1 MKSPVKGV
9 AASLQFERVAFWV
22 QIHNMPLICMTK
34 DIGEFLGEQIGEVIE
49 LDTRATEYCFRCG
62 SIGHPLRECT
72 EKTDNRE
79 PAHRVNHEFG
89 VWLGATST
97 KKGPVRSS
105 NMGRNYDVHEMHGA
119 DVGRSVGVHEP
130 VSLATSK
137 ETVEVVVVG
146 SVQCHDAAVHI
157 VDNLSASIHD
167 VGEGSKPASLPVVSP
182 VLYQPEANDS
192 MSTVAEST
200 GSVAPVSSVLTTLP
214 DGQIMSSLS
223 SAVGLGRIEDSLDFG
238 ASSVVELFS
247 IGGKGIKGTVAK
259 GRDRR
264 SLPPTRATATVLAST
279 PPQNSSVVRKNRWKR
294 VAWGRGQMDC
304 EDSVL
309 SEFGK
314 RGASELGG

>member
-49 LDTRATEYCFRCG
+49 LDTGAIGDCVGKYAASEMCG
-62 SIGHPLRECT
+62 FIGHPLRECT
-72 EKTDNRE
+72 AKTDNRE
-79 PAHRVNHEFG
+79 LAHRVNHEFG

-105 NMGRNYDVHEMHGA
+105 NLGRNSDVHKMHGV

-130 VSLATSK
+130 ISLATSK
-137 ETVEVVVVG
+137 ETVEGMVVG
-146 SVQCHDAAVHI
+146 SIQCHDAAVHI
-157 VDNLSASIHD
+157 VDNLSASMHD

-182 VLYQPEANDS
+182 VLHQPEADDS
-192 MSTVAEST
+192 VSTVAEST
-200 GSVAPVSSVLTTLP
+200 GSVAPVSSVLITLP
-214 DGQIMSSLS
+214 DGQIMSSLP

-238 ASSVVELFS
+238 ASS
-247 IGGKGIKGTVAK
+247 GIKGTVAK

-264 SLPPTRATATVLAST
+264 SLPPTRATATMLAST

-294 VAWGRGQMDC
+294 VAWGGGQMDC

-314 RGASELGG
+314 RGASKLGG